1 MSTLSD
7 LVYAQGR
14 SHAAD
19 VEWLHR
25 LAGDGQLL
33 ADLAFADI
41 VIWVPTADDSFIAV
55 AHARPGGAATL
66 FYRDIVGDLVR
77 PQWRT
82 QVKDA
87 FTQARV
93 VDSASPD
100 WFEETPTRVR
110 AVPIV
115 RERGTEGSAPTVIGV
130 LTRHTNLGEA
140 RTPSRQQITFN
151 DCADDLFG
159 MVASADFPDLTAPT
173 SPRRGAP
180 RASDGLIRLDV
191 DGITTFASPNALS
204 AFNRLGFD
212 DELEGE
218 ALIEVATAI
227 LPASRQFDES
237 LPIVMAGRA
246 PWRADLEA
254 RGVTVSLRT
263 IPLRE
268 NGNRIG
274 AIVLCRDVS
283 EIRHQE
289 QELITKDATIR
300 EIHHR
305 VKNNLQTVASLLRI
319 QARRT
324 HSDEARDALTQAMRR
339 VSAIAVVHDTLSE
352 GLAQNVDF
360 DDVFDRVLK
369 LVAEVAAAPNTRAR
383 TLKTGAFGTLPS
395 EYATPLA
402 LALTEL
408 VTNAVEHGLAD
419 KEGEVEIVAERD
431 EERLEV
437 RVRDTGVGLPEG
449 QVGRGLGTQIV
460 RTLIQGELSGTIDW
474 HTVVGSGTEVTI
486 EIPMRY
492 IERSRG

>member
-7 LVYAQGR
+7 LVYAQGL
-14 SHAAD
+14 ADEAD

-33 ADLAFADI
+33 ADLALADI

-55 AHARPGGAATL
+55 AHTRPSSAATL
-66 FYRDIVGDLVR
+66 FYRDIVGERVR

-82 QVKDA
+82 QVRDA
-87 FTQARV
+87 YASARII
-93 VDSASPD
+93 DSASPD

-115 RERGTEGSAPTVIGV
+115 RSRPRAGEDPVAIAV
-130 LTRHTNLGEA
+130 LTRHTNLGET

-159 MVASADFPDLTAPT
+159 MIASADFPDPAAPT
-173 SPRRGAP
+173 APRRGAP

-191 DGITTFASPNALS
+191 EGITTFASPNALS
-204 AFNRLGFD
+204 AFNRMGFD

-218 ALIEVATAI
+218 SLVEVTTQI
-227 LPASRQFDES
+227 LPQKRQFDES
-237 LPIVMAGRA
+237 LPLVVTGRA
-246 PWRADLEA
+246 PWRTDIEA
-254 RGVTVSLRT
+254 RGVTVSLRA
-263 IPLRE
+263 IPLRDH
-268 NGNRIG
+268 GTRIG
-274 AIVLCRDVS
+274 AIVLCRDVT
-283 EIRHQE
+283 ELRHRD

-352 GLAQNVDF
+352 GLTQSVDF
-360 DDVFDRVLK
+360 DDVFARVMK

-383 TLKTGAFGTLPS
+383 TRTTGRFGTLPS

-408 VTNAVEHGLAD
+408 VTNAVEHGLAGQ
-419 KEGEVEIVAERD
+419 EGDVEIAAERTID
-431 EERLEV
+431 RLEV
-437 RVRDTGVGLPEG
+437 RVRDTGSGLPEG

-460 RTLIQGELSGTIDW
+460 RTLIQGELGGTIDW
-474 HTVVGSGTEVTI
+474 HTLVGKGTEVTI
-486 EIPMRY
+486 DIPLRW
-492 IERSRG
+492 IDRDEP